1 MNEFEELRYIDLFC
15 GLGAFHTAFT
25 RNSNK
30 KKKYTC
36 VYACDIDKDVQKIYY
51 ENYNIKPE
59 GDINT
64 ININTI
70 PEFDILC
77 AGWPCQPFS
86 IAGNKEGFND
96 KKKGNLFYKILDIID
111 VKKPKKIML
120 ENVRN
125 LETINNGETF
135 KYIKNELEKKGYKVS
150 YKVIDSKY
158 YNSPQSRK
166 RIYIICDKIKE
177 YKFANVKNE
186 IIPVS
191 TIIDF
196 TVEGSLE
203 LKDKYNFE
211 ECSNGMMIY
220 KLINKNTGKGGRQGE
235 RVYGLNNCGATIC
248 ATSGG
253 VGSKTGLYEINGKYR
268 TLTIKETLK
277 MFGFSPNYK
286 YNTLRSKNKMLY
298 YLGNSIVV
306 NVLERLIH
314 DL

>member
-1 MNEFEELRYIDLFC
+1 MNDFEEIKYIDLFC
-15 GLGAFHTAFT
+15 GLGAFHTAFN
-25 RNSNK
+25 RNSNS

-36 VYACDIDKDVQKIYY
+36 VYACDIDKDVQKIYH

-64 ININTI
+64 INIDTI

-86 IAGNKEGFND
+86 IAGNKQGFED
-96 KKKGNLFYKILDIID
+96 KEKGSLFYKILDIID
-111 VKKPKKIML
+111 IKNPNKVML
-120 ENVRN
+120 ENVKN
-125 LETINNGETF
+125 LERINEGKTF
-135 KYIKNELEKKGYKVS
+135 NYIKNELGKRGYKVS
-150 YKVIDSKY
+150 YKVINSKH
-158 YNSPQSRK
+158 YNSPQSRQ

-177 YKFANVKNE
+177 YKFANVENE

-203 LKDKYNFE
+203 LKEKYNFE

-220 KLINKNTGKGGRQGE
+220 KLINKTTGKGGRQGE

-268 TLTIKETLK
+268 TLTVTETLK

-286 YNTLRSKNKMLY
+286 YDTLRSKKKMLY

-306 NVLERLIH
+306 NVLERLIC